1 MGFNKKYL
9 PSLEEFKKI
18 LENNPDYIKYC
29 WKADAL
35 IGPSETL
42 NYIDEEW
49 KKLQEKK
56 KSEG

>member
-35 IGPSETL
+35 IGPKETL
-42 NYIDEEW
+42 DFIEEEY
-49 KKLQEKK
+49 KKAYPPKDR
-56 KSEG
+56 